1 MSQLARLAEEIAAN
15 GTGPVFGV
23 PGSGATL
30 TLIDALEKRG
40 REFILT
46 HFEGAAA
53 MMAGTVGRL
62 SGRAGLCLS
71 IKGPG
76 VTNML
81 PGLAVSSFEAFPL
94 VAIAEAYG
102 AGTPPAKAHKRIDQ
116 AALTATVSK
125 AITQWTSQSAPF
137 AAIAALAEAET
148 PGPVVLELA
157 QPEPAMPTALPESGK
172 AESGKIESAGAGPV
186 RDLLRQSQR
195 PIVIAGTLAIRLNLS
210 DQLNSLRVPV
220 FSTAAAK
227 GVVDETGPFSAG
239 VYTGVGLELSP
250 EHHLLKDADLVICIG
265 MRPNEV
271 LATKPF
277 GATAVNVAA
286 VAEAGDEAFGFQA
299 VAGSRQAA
307 EILDALQGRE
317 WGADRVADA
326 MGALRRALISNQFLP
341 AHVFDRVQTHFAG
354 AVRGVF
360 DTGYFCTIA
369 EHGWHARTAS
379 QCLMSGQARY
389 MGTAI
394 PMALGAAIHDP
405 SVPNVAF
412 LGDGGIGP
420 FVGEVKIAVERRL
433 PLLFCLLTDGY
444 LSSIRT
450 RSLQDKLTQQPVRIS
465 QPSWLRVF
473 EGFGMPV
480 FRAETEDG
488 VAAALAAWNPAQGPA
503 FLEVA
508 FEPDSYEAMVKGI
521 R

>member
-1 MSQLARLAEEIAAN
+1 MSALARLAEEIA
-15 GTGPVFGV
+15 GHGKGPVFGV

-46 HFEGAAA
+46 QFEGAAA
-53 MMAGTVGRL
+53 MMAGTCGRL
-62 SGRAGLCLS
+62 GGKAGLCLS

-81 PGLAVSSFEAFPL
+81 PGLAVSAFEGFPL

-102 AGTPPAKAHKRIDQ
+102 AGTPAARAHKRIDQ

-125 AITQWTSQSAPF
+125 AITQWTKDSAPF
-137 AAIAALAEAET
+137 SDVAALAQAET
-148 PGPVVLELA
+148 PGPVILELA
-157 QPEPAMPTALPESGK
+157 QPEPAAPAPLP
-172 AESGKIESAGAGPV
+172 AAGRPVAGEAGPLLDLV
-186 RDLLRQSQR
+186 RKSQR
-195 PIVIAGTLAIRLNLS
+195 PVVVAATLAIRQNLS
-210 DQLNSLRVPV
+210 SRLNALRIPV

-227 GVVDETGPFSAG
+227 GVVDETRPVSAG

-250 EHHLLKDADLVICIG
+250 EQPLLKEADLVVCFG

-271 LATKPF
+271 LATRPF
-277 GATAVNVAA
+277 GPPAVNVAA
-286 VAEAGDEAFGFQA
+286 TAEAGEEAFGFQA
-299 VAGSRQAA
+299 VAGCAHA
-307 EILDALQGRE
+307 EAVLDALGGKA
-317 WGADRVADA
+317 WGEDRVAA
-326 MGALRRALISNQFLP
+326 AQETLRRALLSNTFLP
-341 AHVFDRVQTHFAG
+341 AQVFDRVQAHFAG

-369 EHGWHARTAS
+369 EHGWRARDAS
-379 QCLMSGQARY
+379 LCLMSGQARY

-394 PMALGAAIHDP
+394 PMALGAAVHDP
-405 SVPNVAF
+405 SVPTVAF

-420 FVGEVKIAVERRL
+420 FVGEVKLAIERRL

-450 RSLQDKLTQQPVRIS
+450 RALQDKLTQRPLRIG

-473 EGFGMPV
+473 EGFGMPA
-480 FRAETEDG
+480 FRAETEG
-488 VAAALAAWNPAQGPA
+488 AVAKALSAWQPAQGPA
-503 FLEVA
+503 FLEIA
-508 FEPDSYEAMVKGI
+508 FEPESYEAMVKGI